1 MKESEPCF
9 IDAMASSFYKRVYE
23 AVRQI
28 PYGKVATYGQIA
40 CMAGSPRASRVVGYA
55 LHGNPQPGVIPCH
68 RVVNRD
74 GRVAPAFAF
83 GGPGVQQAMLEAE
96 GIVFDEPGHVNLK
109 RYRWNGE
116 THETV

>member
-28 PYGKVATYGQIA
+28 P
-40 CMAGSPRASRVVGYA
+40 RASRVVGYA
-55 LHGNPQPGVIPCH
+55 LHCNPQPGVIPCH
-68 RVVNRD
+68 RVVNRE

-96 GIVFDEPGHVNLK
+96 GIVFDEPGYVNLK